1 MVKKCKKK
9 IIFVAKISLSC
20 DAIITMVKSN
30 ILVVD
35 DDIKFAKCVRD
46 VLQGIYNI
54 ILCHSVK
61 EFHKIFPTD
70 QFALIILD
78 MRLESEKEGL
88 DLLREILR
96 HDPLQ
101 AVIIATAYPDTESYL
116 EAIQAGALTFLNKHE
131 FSPALIART
140 VESILRQSDL
150 QKRVHLLERR
160 LDAADPVEIIG
171 ASPAIV
177 FLRERIREAV
187 ETDAPLVLVR
197 GETGTGKTLIA
208 RNIHRMSRRRA
219 KDPFVAITLPA
230 TLTGSMEEELYG
242 LNRKV
247 LNKETKN
254 ISGLLEEIGSGVI
267 YIDEISEL
275 DTSGQKRLLSAIDT
289 GISASSTGKQNISIN
304 AQVIAATTHDLDNLC
319 VKGVFRQDLKDKL
332 KAFEIVA
339 PRLREH
345 KEDIPLLAQYFLQIL
360 FRRRCTTARTFR
372 EEALRAFEL
381 YSWPG
386 NVRELKIVVEY
397 ASLQAVINREGE
409 VRMEHLPM
417 NLTETGLCRNTA
429 IVANNYLLHIARA
442 EIELVDSAIHRF
454 VTIGKA
460 ELARRLHYNDRFVFT
475 RRIRQNF
482 SQFPEL
488 ALEFPELSSLFS
500 AKGRK
505 HEKK

>member
-1 MVKKCKKK
+1 M
-9 IIFVAKISLSC
+9 L
-20 DAIITMVKSN
+20 KSR

-35 DDIKFAKCVRD
+35 DDIEFANRVRD

-70 QFALIILD
+70 RFALIILD

-116 EAIQAGALTFLNKHE
+116 EAIQAGALTFLDKHE

-150 QKRVHLLERR
+150 QKRVHILERR

-171 ASPAIV
+171 ASSAVV

-197 GETGTGKTLIA
+197 GETGTGKTLTA

-219 KDPFVAITLPA
+219 KDPFVAITLSA
-230 TLTGSMEEELYG
+230 RLTGSIKEDLYG
-242 LNRKV
+242 LNRNT

-254 ISGLLEEIGSGVI
+254 ISGILEEIGSGVI
-267 YIDEISEL
+267 YLDEISEL
-275 DTSGQKRLLSAIDT
+275 DASEQKRLLFAIDS
-289 GISASSTGKQNISIN
+289 GVSVSSKGKHDVRID

-319 VKGVFRQDLKDKL
+319 AKGVFRHDLKDRL
-332 KAFEIVA
+332 RVFEIVA
-339 PRLREH
+339 PPLREH

-360 FRRRCTTARTFR
+360 FRHRRTTARTFR
-372 EEALRAFEL
+372 EEALRVFEL
-381 YSWPG
+381 HSWPG
-386 NVRELKIVVEY
+386 NVRELKTVVEY
-397 ASLQAVINREGE
+397 AGLQAVINREGE

-417 NLTETGLCRNTA
+417 NLTKIGSRGNTA
-429 IVANNYLLHIARA
+429 IVAKNYLLHIARA
-442 EIELVDSAIHRF
+442 EIELVDSAVSRF
-454 VTIGKA
+454 GTIGKA
-460 ELARRLHYNDRFVFT
+460 ELARKLHYNDRFVFT
-475 RRIRQNF
+475 RRIRRNF
-482 SQFPEL
+482 SLFPEL
-488 ALEFPELSSLFS
+488 ALEFPELASLFS

-505 HEKK
+505 HEKQ

>member
-1 MVKKCKKK
+1 MSCARKK
-9 IIFVAKISLSC
+9 IIFVAKISLLC
-20 DAIITMVKSN
+20 DDIITMLKSR

-35 DDIKFAKCVRD
+35 DDIKFANRVRD

-140 VESILRQSDL
+140 VESILRQNDL
-150 QKRVHLLERR
+150 QKRVHILERR
-160 LDAADPVEIIG
+160 LDAADPIEIIG
-171 ASPAIV
+171 ASPAVV

-187 ETDAPLVLVR
+187 ETDAPIVLVR

-319 VKGVFRQDLKDKL
+319 VKGVFRHDLKDKL

-339 PRLREH
+339 PRLRKH

-360 FRRRCTTARTFR
+360 FRCRCTTARTFR
-372 EEALRAFEL
+372 EEALRVFEL

-397 ASLQAVINREGE
+397 AGLQAVINREGE

-417 NLTETGLCRNTA
+417 NLRETGLCRNTA
-429 IVANNYLLHIARA
+429 IVASSYLLHIARA
-442 EIELVDSAIHRF
+442 EIELVDSAIHQF
-454 VTIGKA
+454 GTMGKA

-475 RRIRQNF
+475 RRIRRNF

-488 ALEFPELSSLFS
+488 AKEFPAVASLFL

>member
-1 MVKKCKKK
+1 M
-9 IIFVAKISLSC
+9 F
-20 DAIITMVKSN
+20 KSK

-35 DDIKFAKCVRD
+35 DDIKFANRVRD
-46 VLQGIYNI
+46 VFQGIYNI

-70 QFALIILD
+70 RFALIILD
-78 MRLESEKEGL
+78 MRLESEKEGI

-116 EAIQAGALTFLNKHE
+116 EAIQAGALTFLDKHE

-150 QKRVHLLERR
+150 QKRVHILERR

-171 ASPAIV
+171 ASPAVV

-187 ETDAPLVLVR
+187 ETDAPLVLVQ
-197 GETGTGKTLIA
+197 GETGTGKTLTA

-219 KDPFVAITLPA
+219 KHPFVAISPSA
-230 TLTGSMEEELYG
+230 TLTGPMKEELYG
-242 LNRKV
+242 LNKKA
-247 LNKETKN
+247 LNKERKN
-254 ISGLLEEIGSGVI
+254 ISGIFKETGSGVI
-267 YIDEISEL
+267 YLDEISEL
-275 DTSGQKRLLSAIDT
+275 DTSEQKRLLSAIDT
-289 GISASSTGKQNISIN
+289 GVFVSSKGKHDIRID
-304 AQVIAATTHDLDNLC
+304 AQVVAATTHDLDNLC

-360 FRRRCTTARTFR
+360 FRRKCTTARTFR

-397 ASLQAVINREGE
+397 AGLQAVINREGE

-417 NLTETGLCRNTA
+417 NLIETGLCRNTA

-442 EIELVDSAIHRF
+442 EIELVDSAVRRF
-454 VTIGKA
+454 GTIGKA

-475 RRIRQNF
+475 RRIRRNF

-488 ALEFPELSSLFS
+488 AGEFPQLADMFS

>member
-1 MVKKCKKK
+1 M
-9 IIFVAKISLSC
+9 F
-20 DAIITMVKSN
+20 KSR

-35 DDIKFAKCVRD
+35 DDIGFANRVRN
-46 VLQGIYNI
+46 VLQGIYEI
-54 ILCHSVK
+54 VLCHSIDQ
-61 EFHKIFPTD
+61 FHKIFSTD
-70 QFALIILD
+70 RFDLIILD
-78 MRLESEKEGL
+78 MRLESQKEGL

-116 EAIQAGALTFLNKHE
+116 EAIQAGALTFLDKHE

-160 LDAADPVEIIG
+160 LDVADPVEIIG

-197 GETGTGKTLIA
+197 GETGTGKTLTA
-208 RNIHRMSRRRA
+208 RNIHRMSQRRA
-219 KDPFVAITLPA
+219 KHPFVAITLSA
-230 TLTGSMEEELYG
+230 TLTSSMKEDLYG
-242 LNRKV
+242 LNRKA
-247 LNKETKN
+247 LNKGTKN
-254 ISGLLEEIGSGVI
+254 ISGLLEEMGSSVI
-267 YIDEISEL
+267 YLDEISEL

-289 GISASSTGKQNISIN
+289 GVSVSSKGKHDIRID
-304 AQVIAATTHDLDNLC
+304 AQVVAATTHDLDNLC
-319 VKGVFRQDLKDKL
+319 AKGVFRQDLKDKL
-332 KAFEIVA
+332 RAFEIVA

-360 FRRRCTTARTFR
+360 FRHRCTTARTFR

-381 YSWPG
+381 YSWPA

-397 ASLQAVINREGE
+397 AGLQAAINREGE

-417 NLTETGLCRNTA
+417 NLTETGSRRNTA

-442 EIELVDSAIHRF
+442 EIELVDSAVRRF
-454 VTIGKA
+454 GTIGKA
-460 ELARRLHYNDRFVFT
+460 ELARRLHYNDRFIFT
-475 RRIRQNF
+475 RRIRRNF

-488 ALEFPELSSLFS
+488 AEKFPAVAGLFS

-505 HEKK
+505 YEK

>member
-1 MVKKCKKK
+1 MFK
-9 IIFVAKISLSC
+9 AR
-20 DAIITMVKSN
+20 

-35 DDIKFAKCVRD
+35 DDIVFANRVRD

-70 QFALIILD
+70 RFALIILD

-150 QKRVHLLERR
+150 QKRVHFLERR
-160 LDAADPVEIIG
+160 LDVADPVEIIG

-187 ETDAPLVLVR
+187 ETDAPLVLLR

-208 RNIHRMSRRRA
+208 MNIHRMSRRRA
-219 KDPFVAITLPA
+219 KHPFVAITLSA
-230 TLTGSMEEELYG
+230 TLTGPMKEELYG
-242 LNRKV
+242 LNRKA

-267 YIDEISEL
+267 YLDEISEL
-275 DTSGQKRLLSAIDT
+275 DTSGQKSLLSAIDT
-289 GISASSTGKQNISIN
+289 SSSVSSKGKHDIRID
-304 AQVIAATTHDLDNLC
+304 AQVVAATTHDLDNLC
-319 VKGVFRQDLKDKL
+319 AKGVFRQDLKDKL

-386 NVRELKIVVEY
+386 NVRELKIIVEY
-397 ASLQAVINREGE
+397 AGLQAVINREGE

-417 NLTETGLCRNTA
+417 NLTETGSRRNTA

-442 EIELVDSAIHRF
+442 EIELVDSAVRRF
-454 VTIGKA
+454 GTIGKA
-460 ELARRLHYNDRFVFT
+460 ELARRLHYNDRFIFT
-475 RRIRQNF
+475 RRIRRNF
-482 SQFPEL
+482 SQFSEL
-488 ALEFPELSSLFS
+488 ADEFPTVAGLFS

-505 HEKK
+505 YEK

>member
-1 MVKKCKKK
+1 M
-9 IIFVAKISLSC
+9 F
-20 DAIITMVKSN
+20 KSR

-35 DDIKFAKCVRD
+35 DDVKFANRVRD

-70 QFALIILD
+70 RFALIILD

-116 EAIQAGALTFLNKHE
+116 EAIQAGALTFLDKHE

-150 QKRVHLLERR
+150 QKRVHILERR
-160 LDAADPVEIIG
+160 LDAADPIEIIG
-171 ASPAIV
+171 ASPAVV

-197 GETGTGKTLIA
+197 GETGTGKTLAA

-219 KDPFVAITLPA
+219 KHPFVAITLSA
-230 TLTGSMEEELYG
+230 TLTGSMKEELYE
-242 LNRKV
+242 LNRKA

-267 YIDEISEL
+267 YLDEISEL
-275 DTSGQKRLLSAIDT
+275 DISEQKRLLSAIDT
-289 GISASSTGKQNISIN
+289 GVFVSSNGRHDVKIQ
-304 AQVIAATTHDLDNLC
+304 AQVVASTTQTLDNLC
-319 VKGVFRQDLKDKL
+319 AKGVFRQDLRERL

-339 PRLREH
+339 QPLREH

-397 ASLQAVINREGE
+397 AGLQAVINREGE
-409 VRMEHLPM
+409 VGIEHLPM
-417 NLTETGLCRNTA
+417 NLIETGSRRNTA

-454 VTIGKA
+454 GTIGKA

-475 RRIRQNF
+475 RRIRRNF
-482 SQFPEL
+482 SQFSEL
-488 ALEFPELSSLFS
+488 AWEFPELASLFS

-505 HEKK
+505 HEKQ